1 MKVALIYPYV
11 VPKAD
16 VYRPDFQRFIDTY
29 NRFPAGI
36 EHDLFLMLCN
46 GCRFAGEDL
55 AYVDGDSTPC
65 YFGPEYHGEGCDI
78 GAHQHMANSLEPD
91 YDFMVCCSSQVH
103 FHRAGWL
110 TRMVDAREKF
120 GPGLYGGMGSYEQKR
135 PHIRTCFYGTDPKL
149 FRGYPEVVNS
159 RVKSLQFESQPNNFM
174 GWLQG
179 QGMTG
184 YMVAW
189 DGVYGPESFRKP
201 PNVFRRGDQ
210 SNCLVWDRHTAIY
223 ASDTPEQRAIT
234 EALAD
239 GK

>member
-1 MKVALIYPYV
+1 MKIAMIYPYV
-11 VPKAD
+11 VPKAEA
-16 VYRPDFQRFIDTY
+16 YRPDWQRFIDTY
-29 NRFPAGI
+29 KKFPAGI
-36 EHDLFLMLCN
+36 EHDLIIATCN
-46 GCRFAGEDL
+46 GPTIEDQDL
-55 AYVDGDSTPC
+55 TYSDGVDFYES
-65 YFGPEYHGEGCDI
+65 GPYHGEGCDI
-78 GAHQHMANSLEPD
+78 GCHQFHANALDPS
-91 YDFMVCCSSQVH
+91 YDWMVCCSSQVH

-110 TRMVDAREKF
+110 KRMVEARELF
-120 GPGLYGGMGSYEQKR
+120 GPGMYGAMGSFEQMR
-135 PHIRTCFYGTDPKL
+135 AHIRTCFYAVEPVL

-159 RVKSLQFESQPNNFM
+159 RVKSLQFESQPNNFL

-179 QGMTG
+179 QGLNG

-189 DGVYGPESFRKP
+189 DCICRPEDFRKP
-201 PNVFRRGDQ
+201 ANVFRRGDQ

>member
-1 MKVALIYPYV
+1 MKIALIYPYV
-11 VPKAD
+11 CPKAEA
-16 VYRPDFQRFIDTY
+16 YRPDFQRFVDTY
-29 NRFPAGI
+29 KRFPAGI
-36 EHDLFLMLCN
+36 EHELWFVVCN
-46 GCRFAGEDL
+46 GEFIETEDYEYADDL
-55 AYVDGDSTPC
+55 SFWC
-65 YFGPEYHGEGCDI
+65 WLRYHGEGCDI
-78 GAHQHMANSLEPD
+78 GAHQHTANALDPS

-110 TRMVDAREKF
+110 ARMAQARENL
-120 GPGLYGGMGSYEQKR
+120 GPSLYGGMGSFEQNR
-135 PHIRTCFYGTDPKL
+135 PHIRTCFYGVDPKL
-149 FRGYPEVVNS
+149 FRGYPEAVNS

-189 DGVYGPESFRKP
+189 DGIYGPEEYRKP
-201 PNVFRRGDQ
+201 ANVFRRGDQ
-210 SNCLVWDRHTAIY
+210 TNCLVWDRHTAIY